1 MRVLVL
7 TGTRPDIIK
16 SASVVHALEA
26 EGCQTFLVHSGQ
38 HEAAV
43 SALYQ
48 FLDMRPFATVRLGSR
63 GPRLAELNARLLDAL
78 DPIIARVRPDV
89 IVVQGDTTTALAGAL
104 LGFYQRVPVAHVEAG
119 LRSGDCA
126 EPFPEELNRRLITR
140 IATWHFA
147 PTPLAVACLRREG
160 VALKAITMTGNT
172 VVDAALFGYRRL
184 GPRAPEESYAPRLIV
199 VTAHRRENWGA
210 GIAEIGRGMR
220 RIVERFADVSVL
232 WPLHANPEVAAAV
245 RAAWD
250 GLAPDARARVRLVD
264 PLAYPDMLR
273 ALRGAWLLVTDSGG
287 LQEEAVTARV
297 PVLITRRQTERPEVL
312 SCGAGRLVGADARRL
327 EAEVA
332 RLYRSPA
339 KWEAMRPARSPF
351 GDGTAGARIAAV
363 LTRAWAAGRHAPR
376 PTATNGQAR
385 AAVAS

>member
-38 HEAAV
+38 HEGAV
-43 SALYQ
+43 SALYR
-48 FLDMRPFATVRLGSR
+48 FLEMQPFAVVRLGPR
-63 GPRLAELNARLLDAL
+63 GTRLAELNARLLDTL
-78 DPIIARVRPDV
+78 DPVMARVRPDV
-89 IVVQGDTTTALAGAL
+89 VVVQGDTTTALAGAF

-126 EPFPEELNRRLITR
+126 EPFPEELNRRLITC

-160 VALKAITMTGNT
+160 VPLKAITMTGNT
-172 VVDAALFGYRRL
+172 VVDAALFGYDRL
-184 GPRAPEESYAPRLIV
+184 GPRPADAACASRLIV
-199 VTAHRRENWGA
+199 VTAHRREDWGA
-210 GIAEIGRGMR
+210 GIAEIGRGVR

-273 ALRGAWLLVTDSGG
+273 ALRDAWLLVTDSGG
-287 LQEEAVTARV
+287 LQEEAVTARI

-312 SCGAGRLVGADARRL
+312 SCGAGRLVGADARLL
-327 EAEVA
+327 ETEIA
-332 RLYRSPA
+332 RLYQSTA
-339 KWEAMRPARSPF
+339 TWEAMRPTRSPF
-351 GDGTAGARIAAV
+351 GDGSAGRRIAAV
-363 LTRAWAAGRHAPR
+363 LTRAWATGLRAPR
-376 PTATNGQAR
+376 SRATGGDAR
-385 AAVAS
+385 TAVAS